1 MGWQDEVEARIA
13 ELEHYRL
20 HLEEVRRSA
29 RSVGGP
35 EGQHLEEKLETTIEK
50 LSEQI
55 NDLRAALD

>member
-1 MGWQDEVEARIA
+1 MGWQDEVEARIV
-13 ELEHYRL
+13 ELAHYRL

-35 EGQHLEEKLETTIEK
+35 EGQHLEEKIETTIKK

-55 NDLRAALD
+55 NDLQAALD